1 VAVDL
6 QIATADRSLLERL
19 FDPLRRGAR
28 AAFAPQLTPN
38 ERGTP

>member
-1 VAVDL
+1 
-6 QIATADRSLLERL
+6 L
-19 FDPLRRGAR
+19 FDPLRRGVR